1 MGVGKTAVC
10 RHLYQALPDCAW
22 LDGDW
27 CWMMHPFVVNE
38 ENKAMVL
45 HNITALLRSFLSN
58 SSLKTILFDWVLHE
72 QSIWDDLLSRLPLY
86 QKLRAHKLDV
96 TGLSPEQSAQ
106 RLLAWLRQRG

>member
-1 MGVGKTAVC
+1 M
-10 RHLYQALPDCAW
+10 
-22 LDGDW
+22 
-27 CWMMHPFVVNE
+27 
-38 ENKAMVL
+38 
-45 HNITALLRSFLSN
+45 RSFLSN

-72 QSIWDDLLSRLPLY
+72 QSIWDDLLSRLPLAGVEVVEVALTCSPDCLRQHFAADGRDMARVEASIARLPLY